1 MIHLRCCLLGL
12 LLLVLPT
19 RALPTSFYHD
29 RQHTL
34 QEDYYV
40 DINQFSQF
48 FGSHLSFEHLDGT
61 VLTLSKSISQ
71 HFQSLVQVTTQP
83 IGLNDDSFVDV
94 DLLKGQLQ
102 GAVGCMYRYILQIIS
117 PPNTHFFFF
126 IAIAFIEDSLPHIWN
141 TRASSIDK
149 SLLAAFIQ
157 DATVNYCLPSE
168 DVVLNTCIENH
179 SSLIVSHVDHYIQ
192 NHLKDILRIIVMEDL
207 PPLFQTTQ
215 SHVNGILAHFHH
227 YLLHSNRN
235 AVKPT
240 NPIVIHQ
247 TFENSDEL
255 LAYLETAVQQ
265 HHNQPFS
272 LQDSPL
278 QKFIALSR
286 VD

>member
-102 GAVGCMYRYILQIIS
+102 GAVGS
-117 PPNTHFFFF
+117 
-126 IAIAFIEDSLPHIWN
+126 FIEDSLPHIWN